1 MSQEVREVYASQ
13 YPLGTQIT
21 VGTSPYVLGEESF
34 AVVFDPEDGS
44 KEYDVAENMDT
55 ARTLANEG
63 YLVLVLGHV
72 EDYEAEQHAIN
83 DIASAYADCY
93 GRVAQVVAYWN
104 EG

>member
-1 MSQEVREVYASQ
+1 MSQEVRKVYASQ

-21 VGTSPYVLGEESF
+21 VGKSPYVIDEESF
-34 AVVFDPEDGS
+34 AVVFDPEDGGR
-44 KEYDVAENMDT
+44 EYDVALNMDT
-55 ARTLANEG
+55 AKALANEG

-93 GRVAQVVAYWN
+93 GKAAQVVAYWN